1 MRAGRGP
8 IPDARTRDGTGVS
21 AISGRGQSAFTTP
34 KLRSLL
40 RNTRRRSRAPWRRT
54 RCTARRRACRCG
66 ATALRRA
73 SRRPGVSG
81 SALACDSRRTPIGT
95 IHGGVRKSRPP
106 PRRCGRAP
114 PPPTGSASDMDVT
127 CRPAVPRASS
137 KPLRAP
143 CSRPPFLGVRSPMP
157 RISGSQPG
165 DGVQAVVFALQ
176 ILEYLAQRR
185 STVGV
190 TDLARVFG
198 TTKSRIYRHLQ
209 TLMAAGYVIQE
220 TETERYRTGGRLI
233 ALGRV
238 VSENF
243 ELMSAAR
250 TVMEELRDR
259 LGHAVTLS
267 EVELAGLR
275 VLSTVAGTQP
285 FEIGVKPG
293 SLLPAHATAQGKL
306 LLAFGPDAPREK
318 LLRKTLPAN
327 TPQTVTNPAVLRE
340 ELKQIKKQGWA
351 TAPNQAVVGLN
362 ALAAPIL
369 DATGALVGTV
379 AIIDL
384 IQFIP
389 ARPTPEQ
396 IRRIVE
402 AGKRISANIG
412 FRGAS

>member
-1 MRAGRGP
+1 
-8 IPDARTRDGTGVS
+8 
-21 AISGRGQSAFTTP
+21 
-34 KLRSLL
+34 
-40 RNTRRRSRAPWRRT
+40 
-54 RCTARRRACRCG
+54 
-66 ATALRRA
+66 
-73 SRRPGVSG
+73 
-81 SALACDSRRTPIGT
+81 
-95 IHGGVRKSRPP
+95 
-106 PRRCGRAP
+106 
-114 PPPTGSASDMDVT
+114 
-127 CRPAVPRASS
+127 
-137 KPLRAP
+137 
-143 CSRPPFLGVRSPMP
+143 MP

-209 TLMAAGYVIQE
+209 TLMSAGYVIQE

-275 VLSTVAGTQP
+275 VLSTIAGTQP

-318 LLRKTLPAN
+318 LLRKSLPAN
-327 TPQTVTNPAVLRE
+327 TPQTITNPAVLRE
-340 ELKQIKKQGWA
+340 ELKQVKKQGWA
-351 TAPNQAVVGLN
+351 TAPNQAVVGVN

-369 DATGALVGTV
+369 DATGGFVGTV
-379 AIIDL
+379 AIVDL
-384 IQFIP
+384 IQFVP

-402 AGKRISANIG
+402 AGRRISANIG
-412 FRGAS
+412 YRGAS

>member
-1 MRAGRGP
+1 MP
-8 IPDARTRDGTGVS
+8 
-21 AISGRGQSAFTTP
+21 
-34 KLRSLL
+34 
-40 RNTRRRSRAPWRRT
+40 
-54 RCTARRRACRCG
+54 
-66 ATALRRA
+66 
-73 SRRPGVSG
+73 PG
-81 SALACDSRRTPIGT
+81 
-95 IHGGVRKSRPP
+95 RPP
-106 PRRCGRAP
+106 GILETA
-114 PPPTGSASDMDVT
+114 
-127 CRPAVPRASS
+127 PRAL
-137 KPLRAP
+137 PAAA
-143 CSRPPFLGVRSPMP
+143 FLGVRSPMP

-267 EVELAGLR
+267 EMELAGLR

-318 LLRKTLPAN
+318 LLRKALPAN

-402 AGKRISANIG
+402 VGKRISANIG
-412 FRGAS
+412 WRGAS